1 MQESSKI
8 SEGKNRFS
16 SKKTLVL
23 SLCVSL
29 FINILLFGAVY
40 VAEKHS
46 HVFESALKRRGIIT
60 GEIDDKTS
68 PDYWARVG
76 WTNTIEKLHTDFD
89 IAFFGNSITRGSD
102 FQLDFTDKKI
112 INLGYSG
119 DNIPGMIKRVP
130 MIQKAN
136 AKKVFIMAGTND
148 LIQISLEEYKTRY
161 SKLLSTIQDSIPG
174 IKIYLESVL
183 PSNHE
188 MGDYAPNPKV
198 REANRIVQELAKQ
211 YNCTYIDIYHLYA
224 NEQDELPK
232 EMTRDGVHLYPE
244 QYAKWAE
251 AIRTYVYE

>member
-1 MQESSKI
+1 MQKSSKI
-8 SEGKNRFS
+8 SEDKKWLL

-23 SLCVSL
+23 SLCASL
-29 FINILLFGAVY
+29 FINVLLSGAVY
-40 VAEKHS
+40 VAEKYS
-46 HVFESALKRRGIIT
+46 HVFENALKRRGIIT

-130 MIQKAN
+130 MIQKSN

-148 LIQISLEEYKTRY
+148 LVHISLEEYETRY
-161 SKLLSTIQDSIPG
+161 SKLLSTIRDSIPG

-188 MGDYAPNPKV
+188 MGDYAPNPKI
-198 REANRIVQELAKQ
+198 REANKIAQKLAKR

-232 EMTRDGVHLYPE
+232 EITRDGVHLYPD
-244 QYAKWAE
+244 QYGKWTE
-251 AIRTYVYE
+251 AIRTYIYE

>member
-1 MQESSKI
+1 M
-8 SEGKNRFS
+8 
-16 SKKTLVL
+16 

-60 GEIDDKTS
+60 GKIDDKTS

-112 INLGYSG
+112 INLGYPG
-119 DNIPGMIKRVP
+119 DNILRMIKRVP

-148 LIQISLEEYKTRY
+148 LVHISLEEYKTRY

>member
-46 HVFESALKRRGIIT
+46 HVFESALKRCGIIT

-148 LIQISLEEYKTRY
+148 LVHISLEEYKTRY

>member
-1 MQESSKI
+1 MQKSSKN
-8 SEGKNRFS
+8 SEDKKWFS
-16 SKKTLVL
+16 CKKTLVL
-23 SLCVSL
+23 SLCASL
-29 FINILLFGAVY
+29 FINVLLSGAVY

-148 LIQISLEEYKTRY
+148 LVHISLEEYKTRY

-188 MGDYAPNPKV
+188 MGDCAPNPKV